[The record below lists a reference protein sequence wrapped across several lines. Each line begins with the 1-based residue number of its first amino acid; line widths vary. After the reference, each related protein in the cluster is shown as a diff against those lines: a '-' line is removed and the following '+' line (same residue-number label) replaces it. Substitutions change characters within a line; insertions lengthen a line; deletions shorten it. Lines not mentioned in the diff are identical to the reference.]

1 MDIPVL
7 RGERVVLRA
16 WEPRDAAPFASLNA
30 DPVAMEHFPATLSR
44 AESDALIARA
54 QAALETRGWGWW
66 CLEIDGGCAGFV
78 GLSVPSFEA
87 HFTPCVEIG
96 WRMARPFWG
105 RGYASEAARLVRDFA
120 FRELTLPEIVSFTTV
135 NNRRSQRVMERL
147 DMTRNP
153 AEDFDHPRLPAG
165 HPQRRHV
172 LYRLQNP
179 RGSARPQPDKSG

>member
-7 RGERVVLRA
+7 RGERVILRA
-16 WEPRDAAPFASLNA
+16 WEPRDAEPFGALNA

-96 WRMARPFWG
+96 WRMARRFWG
-105 RGYASEAARLVRDFA
+105 RGYATEAARLARGFA
-120 FRELTLPEIVSFTTV
+120 FDELALPEIVSFTTV

-165 HPQRRHV
+165 HPQQRHV

-179 RGSARPQPDKSG
+179 NRVAAT